1 MLEENFDS
9 EILESLRKT
18 SPLSDLKL
26 FNQKCE
32 DLKKE
37 KDSKEFR
44 EFIEQAKRISRITEG
59 IDKKLLDR
67 SLTESILKTDEE
79 KNLLRGSFEIKTYDL
94 KSVKDLYKLTP
105 LINSFFE
112 AVLVN
117 DENIEDKNNRLALLL
132 KLRSSFDTFA
142 DFTKFKKV

>member
-1 MLEENFDS
+1 MNLS
-9 EILESLRKT
+9 GLRGSFSYSFLLFFHSFSSA
-18 SPLSDLKL
+18 SPLPCTS
-26 FNQKCE
+26 
-32 DLKKE
+32 
-37 KDSKEFR
+37 
-44 EFIEQAKRISRITEG
+44 A
-59 IDKKLLDR
+59 
-67 SLTESILKTDEE
+67 ESILKTDEE

>member
-1 MLEENFDS
+1 MKFFLK
-9 EILESLRKT
+9 IL
-18 SPLSDLKL
+18 
-26 FNQKCE
+26 
-32 DLKKE
+32 
-37 KDSKEFR
+37 

>member
-1 MLEENFDS
+1 MKTKELKNEINQMLDGN
-9 EILESLRKT
+9 I
-18 SPLSDLKL
+18 
-26 FNQKCE
+26 
-32 DLKKE
+32 
-37 KDSKEFR
+37 
-44 EFIEQAKRISRITEG
+44 G
-59 IDKKLLDR
+59 IMLYAV
-67 SLTESILKTDEE
+67 LKTDEE